1 MTASKNPTGPD
12 VTMLLLYST
21 PVLQATMPEHETLN
35 TELKRIILEQERKEG
50 PLKTRSSRG
59 GWQSSTD
66 MYEWGGE
73 SFQQVLNFI
82 LGIVDAATVSRK
94 EELEKVTWRINC
106 WANINRAG
114 DSNQFHTHPGCFWS
128 ACYYV
133 DDGGAGDDP
142 SVGGKF
148 EIDDPRGVSTIMY
161 EPQLTF
167 PGDGMVLGV
176 LQNFPPKNGM
186 VIIFPSWLSHGV
198 DVYKGTG
205 ERISVSINFS
215 VDNIKYKENT

>member
-1 MTASKNPTGPD
+1 MIAPD
-12 VTMLLLYST
+12 VTMLLLYPT
-21 PVLQATMPEHETLN
+21 PVLLATMPEHEALN
-35 TELKRIILEQERKEG
+35 TELKQIILEREQEG
-50 PLKTRSSRG
+50 SLKTRSSRG

-73 SFQQVLNFI
+73 SFQQILNFI
-82 LGIVDAATVSRK
+82 LGIVNAATVSRK

-114 DSNQFHTHPGCFWS
+114 NSNQFHTHPGAFWS

-133 DDGGAGDDP
+133 DDGGVGDDP
-142 SVGGKF
+142 SLGGKF
-148 EIDDPRGVSTIMY
+148 EIEDPRGVNTIMY

-167 PGDGMVLGV
+167 PGEDGMTLGV
-176 LQNFPPKNGM
+176 LQSFPPKSGM
-186 VIIFPSWLSHGV
+186 VIIYPSWLPHGV
-198 DVYKGTG
+198 DLYKGTG

-215 VDNIKYKENT
+215 IDNIKYKDKT